1 RIQHVHFHTC
11 SYSHTSAPQI
21 YTPSLH
27 DALPIYPARELVGIG
42 PVDALRIADL
52 YCGKHLEHLRP
63 ERAATP
69 ADPVDSQGFGDLI
82 PDADRK
88 STRLNSSHVK
98 NSYAVFCLKKI
109 HKASACA

>member
-82 PDADRK
+82 PDAHDG
-88 STRLNSSHVK
+88 VEG
-98 NSYAVFCLKKI
+98 
-109 HKASACA
+109 KARVLHHHGDALPAQIAHGPG